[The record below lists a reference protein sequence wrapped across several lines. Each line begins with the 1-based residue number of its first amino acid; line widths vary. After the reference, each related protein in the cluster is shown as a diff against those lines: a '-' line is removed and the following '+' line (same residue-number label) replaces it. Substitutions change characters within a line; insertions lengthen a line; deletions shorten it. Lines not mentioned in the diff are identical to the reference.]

1 MDLLGLA
8 NLFVSAI
15 SAASTVVQ
23 AHSSRKVNATMIT
36 SAQKRIDEPL
46 KQGGAKLVPVIDK
59 ALLEVLT
66 NKALKETQELI
77 NNIQSQNDPD
87 IIENYIVEAK
97 SRVCF
102 YLNQIKK
109 HNENELPT
117 ERLKKMWSSNACES
131 CLK

>member
-23 AHSSRKVNATMIT
+23 AHSSRKVNATAIS

-59 ALLEVLT
+59 TLLEVLT

-77 NNIQSQNDPD
+77 NNIRNQDDPD
-87 IIENYIVEAK
+87 IVQSHISVAN

-102 YLNQIKK
+102 YLNQIRK
-109 HNENELPT
+109 HNKNELPT
-117 ERLKKMWSSNACES
+117 ERLKKLWSSNACES